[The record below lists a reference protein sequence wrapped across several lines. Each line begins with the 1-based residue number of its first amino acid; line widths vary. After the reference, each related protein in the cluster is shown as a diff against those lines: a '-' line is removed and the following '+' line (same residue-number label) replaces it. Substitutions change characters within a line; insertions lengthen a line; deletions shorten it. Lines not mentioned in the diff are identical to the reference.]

1 MYTSKT
7 CKRTE
12 YRELETTF
20 VLFVIFPYCLW
31 KKEAELFAHCSK
43 LVTFYFL
50 LVARYF
56 LLFACYILLVAS
68 YFLFVANYFRLVAGY
83 FLLVAGYFLLVV

>member
-31 KKEAELFAHCSK
+31 KKEAELFAHCS
-43 LVTFYFL
+43 
-50 LVARYF
+50 
-56 LLFACYILLVAS
+56 
-68 YFLFVANYFRLVAGY
+68 
-83 FLLVAGYFLLVV
+83 